1 MYKYHCVA
9 RWLVFTSPQYT
20 QDSESRNNH
29 SGSQQPNLSWEATHF
44 LPGNDSATSLSLT
57 NQAYGK
63 LLATRSLTYIGN
75 DSNNVSLRTQTHQ
88 WSVRSLQEHFEERTD
103 RNGSALASERQ
114 ALECRQDGQS
124 VGTEQLTLEVSVSDG
139 SDGTVDTSTTAQ
151 IRRWRASISETMDS
165 AVDQGLESKIALIVE
180 LRERRNEAR
189 RAAIA
194 LWAAKVYAEQDQ
206 PV

>member
-1 MYKYHCVA
+1 MTRPRA
-9 RWLVFTSPQYT
+9 
-20 QDSESRNNH
+20 
-29 SGSQQPNLSWEATHF
+29 
-44 LPGNDSATSLSLT
+44 SLSQIKRTENCWQRVLS
-57 NQAYGK
+57 
-63 LLATRSLTYIGN
+63 LILATIQTTSHSERKHTSGVSGLYKSISRSG
-75 DSNNVSLRTQTHQ
+75 RTAT
-88 WSVRSLQEHFEERTD
+88 V
-103 RNGSALASERQ
+103 SALASERQ

>member
-1 MYKYHCVA
+1 MTRPRA
-9 RWLVFTSPQYT
+9 
-20 QDSESRNNH
+20 
-29 SGSQQPNLSWEATHF
+29 
-44 LPGNDSATSLSLT
+44 SLSQIKRT
-57 NQAYGK
+57 ENCWQ
-63 LLATRSLTYIGN
+63 RVSLTYIGN

-103 RNGSALASERQ
+103 HNRECPGER
-114 ALECRQDGQS
+114 AAG
-124 VGTEQLTLEVSVSDG
+124 VGMPSRWAEHM
-139 SDGTVDTSTTAQ
+139 TAQ

>member
-1 MYKYHCVA
+1 MTRPRA
-9 RWLVFTSPQYT
+9 
-20 QDSESRNNH
+20 
-29 SGSQQPNLSWEATHF
+29 
-44 LPGNDSATSLSLT
+44 SLSQIKHTENCWQRVLS
-57 NQAYGK
+57 
-63 LLATRSLTYIGN
+63 LILATI
-75 DSNNVSLRTQTHQ
+75 QTTSH
-88 WSVRSLQEHFEERTD
+88 SERKHTSGHFEERTD

-114 ALECRQDGQS
+114 ALECHQDGQS
-124 VGTEQLTLEVSVSDG
+124 MGTEQLTLEVSVSDG

-206 PV
+206 PI